1 MKLKIIRILLVLL
14 LLADMIFIFSN
25 SAQNSTAS
33 AETSKGVTE
42 LVAPVIIPEYAEMN
56 EEEKAVAILSLN
68 AILREAAHL
77 LQFTP
82 IGFCLYLLLST
93 YTDKET
99 LQKYKIPLTLG
110 FGLIY
115 AISDEIHQ
123 LFSPGRAFELFDI
136 FMDISGVT
144 VGCFGAI
151 ILLLINKT
159 VQNKMLCHIR

>member
-1 MKLKIIRILLVLL
+1 MSE
-14 LLADMIFIFSN
+14 D
-25 SAQNSTAS
+25 
-33 AETSKGVTE
+33 
-42 LVAPVIIPEYAEMN
+42 
-56 EEEKAVAILSLN
+56 EKTLAVASLDSWV
-68 AILREAAHL
+68 REAAHL

-93 YTDKET
+93 YTDKKK

-136 FMDISGVT
+136 FMDFSGVAI
-144 VGCFGAI
+144 GCIGAI
-151 ILLLINKT
+151 ILLLIIKT
-159 VQNKMLCHIR
+159 VQNKNLSPS